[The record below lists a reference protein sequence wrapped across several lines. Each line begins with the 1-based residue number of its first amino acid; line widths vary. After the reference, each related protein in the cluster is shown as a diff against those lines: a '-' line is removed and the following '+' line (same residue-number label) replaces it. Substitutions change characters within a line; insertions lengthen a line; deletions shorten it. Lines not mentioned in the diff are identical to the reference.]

1 MIIQQTNNLH
11 VNTTKTRLNFP
22 VAAGTNVIRW
32 ENPNGFTASWAIQ
45 LGEQGEEQTEIVL
58 LGTAVVAGTAGTLT
72 GNTLYEHP
80 TDTPLYSIK
89 YDQVVFEVSTTGTAG
104 TATPITNGTITYQP
118 DQQYTSFD
126 HTTGS
131 ASYAYK
137 TYYRNSVLN
146 ETTTESDWQ
155 TSGGFSFYSLGK
167 IRQRIKDKLWDSS
180 FLQDDQLI
188 DDWINEYR
196 EQMINEVVSVNED
209 YSMGTAEVAF
219 GTSGLGTIT
228 TEDFIQPRRVW
239 ITYNGSDKYQS
250 TKMNVNDFYADE
262 QFSSVH
268 PYHYWQGDTVL
279 GIKPSDVGTA
289 EIVYYKFG
297 TTLVN
302 DNDEL
307 AQPMK
312 TFTKGFV
319 DYALAQAFLKDG
331 KVNEY
336 RDKTTEANAVK
347 RDFVN
352 KIVPRDKTGPTQ
364 IDIVEGIS
372 GNDDWGF

>member
-1 MIIQQTNNLH
+1 MIIQHTNNLH
-11 VNTTKTRLNFP
+11 INTTKTRLNFP

-32 ENPNGFTASWAIQ
+32 ENPNGFATSWAVQ
-45 LGEQGEEQTEIVL
+45 LGEQGEEQTEVIL
-58 LGTAVVAGTAGTLT
+58 LGTAAVSGTAGTLGT
-72 GNTLYEHP
+72 NTLYEHP
-80 TDTPLYSIK
+80 TDTPVYSIK

-104 TATPITNGTITYQP
+104 SATPITNGTITYQP
-118 DQQYTSFD
+118 DQAYTSFD

-188 DDWINEYR
+188 DDWVNEYR
-196 EQMINEVVSVNED
+196 EQMINEVVAVNED

-250 TKMNVNDFYADE
+250 TKMNVNDFYSDE

-302 DNDEL
+302 DNDEV

-331 KVNEY
+331 KLNEY
-336 RDKTTEANAVK
+336 RDKTTEANQVK

-352 KIVPRDKTGPTQ
+352 KIVPRDKTGPTM
-364 IDIVEGIS
+364 IDLVEPVNG
-372 GNDDWGF
+372 DDYMLP